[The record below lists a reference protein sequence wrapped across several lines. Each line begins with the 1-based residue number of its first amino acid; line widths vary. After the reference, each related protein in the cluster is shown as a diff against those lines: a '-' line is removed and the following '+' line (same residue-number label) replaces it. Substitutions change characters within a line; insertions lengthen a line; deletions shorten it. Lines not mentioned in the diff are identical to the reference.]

1 MASSIIAKTV
11 TSTGTL
17 NGGRTRLKSFVV
29 ETNSSGSPAAVFK
42 NGSGSGTTL
51 LTMNFKA
58 DDDTQVSI
66 PDHGIVFPDG
76 CHVTLTAIDSMT
88 GFFGQRYGS
97 ETRQTTP

>member
-42 NGSGSGTTL
+42 NGSGGATL

-58 DDDTQVSI
+58 DDDTQISI
-66 PDHGIVFPDG
+66 PDHGIIFSEE
-76 CHVTLTAIDSMT
+76 CHVTLTAVDSIT
-88 GFFGQRYGS
+88 GFFG
-97 ETRQTTP
+97 

>member
-29 ETNSSGSPAAVFK
+29 ETNASGSPAAVFK
-42 NGSGSGTTL
+42 NGSSGATL

-58 DDDTQVSI
+58 ADDTQVTI
-66 PDHGIVFPDG
+66 PDHGIIFPDE
-76 CHVTLTAIDSMT
+76 CHVTLTAIDSIT
-88 GFFGQRYGS
+88 GFFG
-97 ETRQTTP
+97 